1 MRVHHDRIRPLEL
14 WDALTP
20 AGTLWESMEH
30 VDFASHLGDV
40 LNQLLA
46 GTAHSRADG
55 PIQQVAFDHIWLSG
69 GRLLDLDIVESL
81 TTLPR
86 KTFIATDARFPGI
99 AAATKILPDCA
110 NSTLCIDVGQT
121 SIKISQA
128 EHRLVVARDYEEFP
142 IRQHGNDTPS
152 PQNQQRFLQ
161 WLIKSIQ
168 TIPASLDDNTHLLLS
183 LPCEIT
189 NDCTLGGSS
198 YIGVI
203 GCKDTIPVLKET
215 LQVNSVYLLND
226 AELAAWSALADPRLP
241 LCGNTLVLTLGF
253 GVGAA
258 VILDE
263 NA

>member
-40 LNQLLA
+40 LNQLLK

-55 PIQQVAFDHIWLSG
+55 PIPQVAFDHIWLSG
-69 GRLLDLDIVESL
+69 GRLLDLDTVESL

-121 SIKISQA
+121 SIKISLRRISDTPARQRYTFPTKSA
-128 EHRLVVARDYEEFP
+128 EISAMADKKHTDDSCLSGRQHPPAVVA
-142 IRQHGNDTPS
+142 
-152 PQNQQRFLQ
+152 
-161 WLIKSIQ
+161 
-168 TIPASLDDNTHLLLS
+168 
-183 LPCEIT
+183 
-189 NDCTLGGSS
+189 TL
-198 YIGVI
+198 
-203 GCKDTIPVLKET
+203 
-215 LQVNSVYLLND
+215 
-226 AELAAWSALADPRLP
+226 
-241 LCGNTLVLTLGF
+241 
-253 GVGAA
+253 
-258 VILDE
+258 
-263 NA
+263 